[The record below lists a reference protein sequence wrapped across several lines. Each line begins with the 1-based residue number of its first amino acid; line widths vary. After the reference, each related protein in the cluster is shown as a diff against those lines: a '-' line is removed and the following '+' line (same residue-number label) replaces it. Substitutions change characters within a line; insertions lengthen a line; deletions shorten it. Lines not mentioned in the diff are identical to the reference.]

1 MRITHISD
9 THNKHGMLNGNLPG
23 GELLIHSG
31 DFTSIGR
38 KSEVERFIKW
48 FGKQNYMHKVFIAG
62 NHDLVFDTERLY
74 HAKSA
79 HFDGKVFED
88 APTDGKPDWLKELL
102 GNLPNGVY
110 YLENSSVIIEGK
122 NIWGSPVSPSFGN
135 GWAFNEDRGNNIN
148 EVWNGI
154 PMDTDIVITHSPFYR
169 YNDISH
175 NSFENVGCVDLYYRL
190 KEVKPHLHFCGHIHE
205 AYGYKSMGLD
215 GRYDLHTFNGCN
227 VNLRYEQQNNPISF
241 DYNFETGELNF
252 I

>member
-205 AYGYKSMGLD
+205 AYGYKNMGLD
-215 GRYDLHTFNGCN
+215 GWYDLHTFNGCN
-227 VNLRYEQQNNPISF
+227 VNLRYEQENNPFSF